1 MHTTSRRIGLIAAI
15 LLLATVVPAQAVEY
29 LCGDICQCW
38 VACTRR
44 CTDDISGYST
54 TCGAAGY
61 PCNGQC
67 FVDVVSRPEPPAAA
81 NTCAGRPTLESIP
94 DVLAQPKTRRP
105 RVTTSVYESASSPER
120 R

>member
-1 MHTTSRRIGLIAAI
+1 MRPSPRRISLIAAA
-15 LLLATVVPAQAVEY
+15 LSLLASAVPAQAVEY

-38 VACTRR
+38 VGCTRR

-67 FVDVVSRPEPPAAA
+67 RGAALLASDATVPADGVALPAGAWMPWSEACATVPATAPVVS
-81 NTCAGRPTLESIP
+81 
-94 DVLAQPKTRRP
+94 AQP
-105 RVTTSVYESASSPER
+105 
-120 R
+120 